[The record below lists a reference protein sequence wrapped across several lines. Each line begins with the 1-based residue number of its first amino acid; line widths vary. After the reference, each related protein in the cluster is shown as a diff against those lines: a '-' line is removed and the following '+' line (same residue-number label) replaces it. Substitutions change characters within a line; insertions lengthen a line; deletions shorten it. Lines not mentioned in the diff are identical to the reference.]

1 MVKWVQKGV
10 EFLQKWV
17 QKGARFMKKVGAK
30 RCEIIKKAFILKD
43 KCAILIVVMI
53 IYEKKN
59 I

>member
-1 MVKWVQKGV
+1 VSAKRCRI
-10 EFLQKWV
+10 LT
-17 QKGARFMKKVGAK
+17 KVGAK
-30 RCEIIKKAFILKD
+30 RCRIYEKVGAKRYKIIKKAFILKE